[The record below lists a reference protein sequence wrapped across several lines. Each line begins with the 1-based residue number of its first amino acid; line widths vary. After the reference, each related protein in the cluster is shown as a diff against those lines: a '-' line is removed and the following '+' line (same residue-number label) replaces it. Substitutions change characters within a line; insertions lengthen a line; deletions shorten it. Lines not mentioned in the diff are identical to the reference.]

1 MLVPAALVAVMLYKV
16 DFDVRDG
23 IEGKDHASMHYS
35 MLVDESQKG
44 VFQAVSRVLFDPGSL
59 ASGAC
64 TVWPPYIDAAV
75 SIELSIH
82 SSDGRIRLEGTI
94 ELSGIT
100 GVVFL
105 GSLCE
110 PIVAQRKVVFNTV
123 MELETPTL
131 VLDDQSTST
140 PKAPHKIEIVVRRIN

>member
-16 DFDVRDG
+16 DFDVRGG
-23 IEGKDHASMHYS
+23 IEGKDDASIHDS
-35 MLVDESQKG
+35 MLVDESKKG
-44 VFQAVSRVLFDPGSL
+44 VFKAVSRVLFDPGSP

-94 ELSGIT
+94 ELSA
-100 GVVFL
+100 L
-105 GSLCE
+105 RE
-110 PIVAQRKVVFNTV
+110 
-123 MELETPTL
+123 
-131 VLDDQSTST
+131 
-140 PKAPHKIEIVVRRIN
+140 